1 MLSGVGLHEKKKNS
15 AHALVLAG
23 VWKAKVEGY
32 KLISLNFL
40 ARFSIG
46 NIISIYFFVFG
57 LKYTGKK

>member
-1 MLSGVGLHEKKKNS
+1 MLSGVGLREKKNS
-15 AHALVLAG
+15 AHTLVLAR
-23 VWKAKVEGY
+23 VWNAKVEGY

-46 NIISIYFFVFG
+46 NIIFYLFFVFE